1 MLLAKGA
8 KIDARDDEVPCH
20 PKTPPSSR
28 GMRVR
33 SIKTAIATSTLSPAT
48 RMHHARARRPL
59 KPTPAL
65 PPPSCHFSSRC
76 PRAQR
81 KTPLH
86 VAVMND
92 QAAVA
97 KHLVQKKANIN
108 AKTKVRCQ
116 GPLRRH
122 GRPYCASF
130 ACPLKL

>member
-1 MLLAKGA
+1 
-8 KIDARDDEVPCH
+8 
-20 PKTPPSSR
+20 
-28 GMRVR
+28 
-33 SIKTAIATSTLSPAT
+33 
-48 RMHHARARRPL
+48 
-59 KPTPAL
+59 
-65 PPPSCHFSSRC
+65 
-76 PRAQR
+76 
-81 KTPLH
+81 
-86 VAVMND
+86 MND